1 MNRNRK
7 PKGRESREGDRELR
21 LTERQEEIEKNRAVR
36 TVEKS
41 TDLNGLSRTEL
52 NQSERERETE
62 LSICTVVQ
70 LSSSSAW

>member
-36 TVEKS
+36 TGEKS